1 MKAVVCHGPKDIRIE
16 NTNVPEMSSREVL
29 IKLEAGGICG
39 SDLHY
44 YNDGGFGDVRI
55 KEPMILGHEV
65 SGTILE
71 VGSDVKT
78 VKSGDLVA
86 ISPSRPCGECEYCRK
101 AMYNHCMNM
110 RFYGSAMP
118 FPHIQGAFSQQLVAL
133 GSQCHLLPKG
143 TDVYKAAC
151 AEPFSVALHAVRR
164 AGSLI
169 GKRVLVTGCGPI
181 GALVV
186 AAAKLHGAL
195 EVVVTDLVDEALEKA
210 KLLGA
215 DDTVNIATQ
224 SDKMAAY
231 GAGKGQFDVVIE
243 CSGSQAA
250 MVSAYQVI
258 RPAGILVQLG
268 LGGDVTIPQ
277 NMIVSKE
284 IEVRGAFRFHEEF
297 AWAVELIGSGR
308 IDLSPILTGTYPID
322 DAVSAFEA
330 AKDRKKSMKVQLSF
344 A

>member
-1 MKAVVCHGPKDIRIE
+1 MAAPCRSRI
-16 NTNVPEMSSREVL
+16 
-29 IKLEAGGICG
+29 
-39 SDLHY
+39 Y
-44 YNDGGFGDVRI
+44 
-55 KEPMILGHEV
+55 KEPLV
-65 SGTILE
+65 S
-71 VGSDVKT
+71 
-78 VKSGDLVA
+78 
-86 ISPSRPCGECEYCRK
+86 R
-101 AMYNHCMNM
+101 
-110 RFYGSAMP
+110 
-118 FPHIQGAFSQQLVAL
+118 LVAL

-210 KLLGA
+210 KPLGA
-215 DDTVNIATQ
+215 DDTVNIATP